1 MTDYRPGEQ
10 TIDDLADFERS
21 GGVQTREVDFA
32 RVCWILFWANMGLA
46 LFKIAVGAFGYSR
59 LLVID
64 GLNSAANAVVITTYI
79 FSIQMSHQETISGK
93 YPYGK
98 GKAQYLVTIMVGFL
112 LAIGASLILALS
124 VKTFF
129 APISLEP
136 TGIALAAALISVGV
150 NLLLLRFLKQTDLGN
165 EKEALK
171 KIGQLHSLNI
181 ATSTVVIQAVL
192 LGGIFGWFVAERMGG
207 VSISLLVLFLSI
219 RIIRNSLDGIMD
231 RSDGK
236 EMDGILFDVVN
247 DEAGVEKVKWV
258 RARNVGQNL
267 WVDVQVGLNGDNPI
281 WRADQ
286 ISERIRERISSGT
299 ERITHVTV
307 HCDPV

>member
-46 LFKIAVGAFGYSR
+46 LFKIGVGAFGYSR

-79 FSIQMSHQETISGK
+79 LSIQMSRQETISGK

-112 LAIGASLILALS
+112 LAVGASLILALS

-136 TGIALAAALISVGV
+136 TGVVLAAALISVGV
-150 NLLLLRFLKQTDLGN
+150 NLLLLRFLRQTDLGN

-247 DEAGVEKVKWV
+247 DVDGVEKVEWV

-281 WRADQ
+281 WRVDQ

>member
-10 TIDDLADFERS
+10 TIDDLAAFERS
-21 GGVQTREVDFA
+21 GGVQTREADFA

-46 LFKIAVGAFGYSR
+46 LFKIGVGAFGNSR

-64 GLNSAANAVVITTYI
+64 GLNSAANAMVVTTYI
-79 FSIQMSHQETISGK
+79 FSIQMSSQETISGK

-98 GKAQYLVTIMVGFL
+98 GKAQYLVAIMVGFL
-112 LAIGASLILALS
+112 LAVGASLILALS
-124 VKTFF
+124 VQTFF

-136 TGIALAAALISVGV
+136 TGVVLAAALISVSV

-165 EKEALK
+165 GKDELK

-181 ATSTVVIQAVL
+181 AASTVVIQAVL

-231 RSDGK
+231 RSNGK
-236 EMDGILFDVVN
+236 EMDAMVFDLVN
-247 DEAGVEKVKWV
+247 DVEGVEKVGWLK
-258 RARNVGQNL
+258 ARNIGQNL

-281 WRADQ
+281 WRVDQ

-307 HCDPV
+307 YCDPV